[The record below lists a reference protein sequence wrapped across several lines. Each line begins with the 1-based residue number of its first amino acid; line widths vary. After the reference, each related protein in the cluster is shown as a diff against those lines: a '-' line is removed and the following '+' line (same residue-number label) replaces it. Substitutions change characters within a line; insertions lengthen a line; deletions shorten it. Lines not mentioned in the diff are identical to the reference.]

1 MYIPLPY
8 FVYIL
13 LSEKDKL
20 LYIGYTSNL
29 ERRFSQHQN
38 GESKSTAPRRP
49 FEEDARR
56 REMYFKTSMGKK
68 AIKLMLSGT
77 FKKLGYKQGGNEK
90 MDILFDSEDLR

>member
-1 MYIPLPY
+1 M
-8 FVYIL
+8 
-13 LSEKDKL
+13 

-49 FEEDARR
+49 FKLIFAEQFLFEEDARK